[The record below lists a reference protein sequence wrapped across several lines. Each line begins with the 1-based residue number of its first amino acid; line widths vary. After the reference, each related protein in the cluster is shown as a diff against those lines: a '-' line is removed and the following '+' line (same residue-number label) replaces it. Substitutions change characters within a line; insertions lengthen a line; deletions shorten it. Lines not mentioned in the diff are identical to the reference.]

1 MELPRKPSRMGV
13 LDGVAPTHRDRPT
26 DQASGIES
34 VNTSAF
40 TVTNGQMTSGLLFI
54 RKEPSGVTS
63 KAANGDHF
71 KTGQRMEPGLD
82 SFSPVSLSQASLF
95 LCASSVART

>member
-1 MELPRKPSRMGV
+1 MGV

-26 DQASGIES
+26 DQASRIES

-54 RKEPSGVTS
+54 RKEHINSSLPFIELRVRKAGHRSES
-63 KAANGDHF
+63 KHVKIMF
-71 KTGQRMEPGLD
+71 RPISE
-82 SFSPVSLSQASLF
+82 
-95 LCASSVART
+95 